1 MQFDRVLDR
10 DTTGPLWLKDA
21 SAANAVSN
29 VLIRGATDWGLY
41 NLHAWVIMA
50 NHVHVLI
57 RPRVPLNKALMN
69 IKSASSR
76 AANALLN
83 RIGEPFWQSESYD
96 HWVRNDREFDSIIR
110 YIHRNPVSAGLVI
123 EPEDWQW
130 SSARTAAHGAALR

>member
-29 VLIRGATDWGLY
+29 VLIRGATDWRLY

-69 IKSASSR
+69 IKAQVPAPRMPCSTASANHSGK
-76 AANALLN
+76 ANPMTTGSETTANL
-83 RIGEPFWQSESYD
+83 IQS
-96 HWVRNDREFDSIIR
+96 FAIF
-110 YIHRNPVSAGLVI
+110 I
-123 EPEDWQW
+123 EIP
-130 SSARTAAHGAALR
+130 